1 MQLGQQIVA
10 VMAVLGLLLLVLTLL
25 RRKGF
30 ARFPIGRG
38 GAAPRR
44 LELLERAPLTAQHS
58 VHLIRLADRLLLVG
72 VSPSGCQLLESFQDR
87 PAQNGGEA
95 S

>member
-10 VMAVLGLLLLVLTLL
+10 VMAVLGLLLLLLTIL

-30 ARFPIGRG
+30 SRFPIGRA
-38 GAAPRR
+38 GAATRR

-72 VSPSGCQLLESFQDR
+72 VSPSGCHLLESFQDR
-87 PAQNGGEA
+87 PAQGGGET